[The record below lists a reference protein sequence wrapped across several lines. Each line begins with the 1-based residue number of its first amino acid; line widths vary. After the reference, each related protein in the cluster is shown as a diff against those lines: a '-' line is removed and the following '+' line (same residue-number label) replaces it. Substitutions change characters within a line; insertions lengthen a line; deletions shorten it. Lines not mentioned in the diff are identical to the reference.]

1 MNCMSGASP
10 EDLEVAFRSFARRL
24 REAQGDVPL
33 DATAGLHGDVRSL
46 LDEAGRLMGAPG
58 DGAAIA
64 AAIDAMP
71 ADQWDRAVLDR
82 LREIAL
88 QLGGLVRQ
96 IGRAAG
102 TE

>member
-1 MNCMSGASP
+1 MNDMSGASP
-10 EDLEVAFRSFARRL
+10 ADLEVAFRSFSRRL
-24 REAQGDVPL
+24 REAQGDAPHES
-33 DATAGLHGDVRSL
+33 TAGLHGDVRSL
-46 LDEAGRLMGAPG
+46 LDEAGRAVGAPG

-64 AAIDAMP
+64 AAIDAVP
-71 ADQWDRAVLDR
+71 ADQWDRAVLER